1 MVKLIISNNNNKN
14 SEIGARKTKAT
25 YKNNEISE
33 KVTWFDILRITSFSW
48 VTHCQLGVLFYLFLF
63 LFFS

>member
-1 MVKLIISNNNNKN
+1 MVKLIILNNNNKN

-33 KVTWFDILRITSFSW
+33 KVT
-48 VTHCQLGVLFYLFLF
+48 
-63 LFFS
+63 